1 MNRIPLSEFH
11 LNSLFKAFYSWGM
24 LVKIILCILNLFETR
39 LLNLLELRFIS
50 LSILEI
56 GI

>member
-1 MNRIPLSEFH
+1 MNRIPLNEFH